1 METEPLP
8 DGSIFKPYNFK
19 KDEFKVP
26 YVQNE
31 TIDYLKSKERPELEK
46 SLPVLNLKS
55 DSKEELVEKMK
66 IALTDTGVFYINE
79 TGLDL
84 EQAYYAN

>member
-31 TIDYLKSKERPELEK
+31 TID
-46 SLPVLNLKS
+46 
-55 DSKEELVEKMK
+55 
-66 IALTDTGVFYINE
+66 
-79 TGLDL
+79 
-84 EQAYYAN
+84 